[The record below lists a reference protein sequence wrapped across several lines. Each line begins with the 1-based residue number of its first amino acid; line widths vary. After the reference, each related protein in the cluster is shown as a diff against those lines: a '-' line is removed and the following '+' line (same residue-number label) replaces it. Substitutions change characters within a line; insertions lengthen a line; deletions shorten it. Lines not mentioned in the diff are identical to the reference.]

1 MKKKT
6 KVVPASTLKPGIKKS
21 LVRAF
26 TKANPDP
33 LLLTTAKESEKK
45 FFGIYREDDIGVV
58 EGMHL
63 GTNEA
68 HSESLLKAI
77 AYPSTRRRRTVFFVE
92 LKVVR
97 VIQQFWEGPIPS
109 IALLLLM
116 PHAIAAI
123 GVERW
128 FA

>member
-6 KVVPASTLKPGIKKS
+6 KAKPD
-21 LVRAF
+21 
-26 TKANPDP
+26 PDP

-58 EGMHL
+58 EGMHI

-68 HSESLLKAI
+68 QAESLVGAI
-77 AYPSTRRRRTVFFVE
+77 AYPATRRRRSVFLVE
-92 LKVVR
+92 MKIVR
-97 VIQQFWEGPIPS
+97 VIKQYWEGPS
-109 IALLLLM
+109 SAWALLLLM
-116 PHAIAAI
+116 PHAVAAI